1 MKHRF
6 VNILAISGV
15 PVVAMFD
22 AIIGMHSNVLVV
34 LPSKPVQLNVLSRLT
49 SLLEFNVLL
58 FGEIN
63 KSLKSN
69 CVSSIIL
76 IQCDLSLPLYYT
88 TLNGNGK

>member
-1 MKHRF
+1 MCFSKQHMKPRF

-58 FGEIN
+58 FGEIS

-76 IQCDLSLPLYYT
+76 IY
-88 TLNGNGK
+88 

>member
-1 MKHRF
+1 MKPRF

-34 LPSKPVQLNVLSRLT
+34 FPSRPVQLNVLSKLT

-76 IQCDLSLPLYYT
+76 MLF
-88 TLNGNGK
+88 